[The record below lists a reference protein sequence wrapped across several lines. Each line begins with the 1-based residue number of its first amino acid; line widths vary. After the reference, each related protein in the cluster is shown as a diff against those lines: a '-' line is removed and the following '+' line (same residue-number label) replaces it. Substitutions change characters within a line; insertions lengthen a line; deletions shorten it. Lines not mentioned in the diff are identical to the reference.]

1 MKDKILFVDGS
12 WNLNGGGRS
21 FKVIDEFRKYL
32 DNADFYNWGN
42 YNELNKILEITIN
55 YDAVIWWANVAN
67 ELSKIRNVKE
77 INYKTMLV
85 SSKIN
90 DNNKYTFQGLL

>member
-1 MKDKILFVDGS
+1 MGD
-12 WNLNGGGRS
+12 RS

-32 DNADFYNWGN
+32 DNADFYNDGN
-42 YNELNKILEITIN
+42 YNELNKILEMTIN
-55 YDAVIWWANVAN
+55 YDIVIWWTNVAN

>member
-1 MKDKILFVDGS
+1 MGD
-12 WNLNGGGRS
+12 RR

-32 DNADFYNWGN
+32 DNADFYN
-42 YNELNKILEITIN
+42 ELNKILEMIIN
-55 YDAVIWWANVAN
+55 YDTVIWWANVAN
-67 ELSKIRNVKE
+67 GLPKIRNVKE
-77 INYKTMLV
+77 INYKMMLV